1 MMTRKTPIHLAL
13 GFTVA
18 LVFAGCS
25 QSPTEVYVNMT
36 TSAQMGDKDGFL
48 EGFTLK
54 SRALVAS
61 LISLAEAYG
70 MNESNPYELLI
81 FDEIEEEVIEGDRA
95 VLHVRHRSRTRK
107 LLFVQETCKG
117 AGELDCDEGAWRID
131 TQELETF
138 WDEQGKS

>member
-1 MMTRKTPIHLAL
+1 MTTRTTIRLTIGLTLAL
-13 GFTVA
+13 
-18 LVFAGCS
+18 LFAGCS

-36 TSAQMGDKDGFL
+36 TAAQMGDKDGFL

-54 SRALVAS
+54 SRALVGS

-81 FDEIEEEVIEGDRA
+81 FDEIEDEVIEGDRA

-107 LLFVQETCKG
+107 LLFVVETCKG

-131 TQELETF
+131 TQELETY
-138 WDEQGKS
+138 WGEHGKS

>member
-1 MMTRKTPIHLAL
+1 MKTGSPIRLAL
-13 GFTVA
+13 GLAFA
-18 LVFAGCS
+18 LSAAGCS
-25 QSPTEVYVNMT
+25 QTPTEVYVNMT
-36 TSAQMGDKDGFL
+36 TAAQMGDKDGFL
-48 EGFTLK
+48 AGFTLK

-61 LISLAEAYG
+61 LISLSEAYG

-81 FDEIEEEVIEGDRA
+81 FDEIEDEVIEGDRA

-117 AGELDCDEGAWRID
+117 AGDLDCDEGTWRID
-131 TQELETF
+131 TQELESF